1 MDFFVVFS
9 VVPAAFLAVAIVTEI
24 LAGTGNCFGADDSA
38 VSDGDRAAAVKTV
51 TDAAN
56 KPSVASGPP
65 AAALIASLG
74 DESYLARRGAEVD
87 LLARGEAV
95 RNDLAQAAT
104 EHLDPEVRHRSRR
117 LLLALDA
124 VRAKAYRDALEGRLA
139 TFVED
144 DHAASKDYDFPG
156 WKAFRT
162 SVGSE
167 RHARELFAH
176 MQRNEPELLAK
187 CEGPPEE
194 LSKALAARCLAIMQS
209 MSHPLPS
216 FRTPITPG
224 RAAALYFAAA
234 NKDIT
239 LDAKAATQLYSMAN
253 QATIRTAL
261 ADADESG
268 PLKKVIG
275 NWIALDQPGD
285 RNLGY
290 YKVLLAMQHD
300 MKEGREAGLNMIKD
314 DKAAATS
321 YQYLQALLAVA
332 KYGSEKDIDTIEPLL
347 KNNTVCQTSTV
358 SAGAERKTYTTQVRD
373 VALAT
378 LVQLSG
384 QEHREYGFDRLQK
397 HPKSMFQTHTLGF
410 EQNDEKGREEALAK
424 WQRWKAGREKK
435 K

>member
-1 MDFFVVFS
+1 MFGTSNGAVASEGQSSAAKQAVEPGTKTPMAATT
-9 VVPAAFLAVAIVTEI
+9 PAA
-24 LAGTGNCFGADDSA
+24 S
-38 VSDGDRAAAVKTV
+38 
-51 TDAAN
+51 
-56 KPSVASGPP
+56 
-65 AAALIASLG
+65 LIAALG
-74 DESYLARRGAEVD
+74 DEAFAVRRGAEVD

-95 RNDLAQAAT
+95 RNELAQAAG

-117 LLLALDA
+117 LIVALDA
-124 VRAKAYRDALEGRLA
+124 IRAQAYRDALEGRLTA
-139 TFVED
+139 FVED
-144 DHAASKDYDFPG
+144 EQAGSKDYDFPG

-167 RHARELFAH
+167 RQARELFAH
-176 MQRNEPELLAK
+176 MQRNEPELLRL
-187 CEGPPEE
+187 CEGKPAE

-224 RAAALYFAAA
+224 RAAALYFAATQ
-234 NKDIT
+234 NDLT
-239 LDAKAATQLYSMAN
+239 LDAKAGTQLYSMAN
-253 QATIRTAL
+253 QPTVRTAL

-275 NWIALDQPGD
+275 NWISLDQPGD

-332 KYGSEKDIDTIEPLL
+332 KYGSEKDIETIEPLL
-347 KNNTVCQTSTV
+347 KNTTVCQTSTV
-358 SAGAERKTYTTQVRD
+358 SSGGERKTYTTQVRD

-378 LVQLSG
+378 LVQLTG

-397 HPKSMFQTHTLGF
+397 HPRSLFQTHTLGF
-410 EQNDEKGREEALAK
+410 EQNDEKSRDEALAK
-424 WQRWKAGREKK
+424 WQRWKAGQEKK